1 MYSISVS
8 TTRFD
13 ARNPFWLP
21 SEHSVV
27 RCMTIWHTENNT
39 YHELSIKFGVRV
51 EQVHTLLTHYCNDEA
66 ALGSVCQAEKVLSV
80 VKTMWKVRSLHDN
93 CRIRNNTWKCWAE
106 SVREYTKGTDEQ
118 ATWRNTDICVDSY
131 PDAIR
136 DWQQLKCNT
145 TSEDLCYSHKSSR
158 HTVQRDNWFCHF
170 VEWYWIWE
178 TRKSERIRSRY
189 RGLSV
194 ARGIQLVFNIVLNA
208 EDS

>member
-1 MYSISVS
+1 M
-8 TTRFD
+8 TTVG
-13 ARNPFWLP
+13 
-21 SEHSVV
+21 SE
-27 RCMTIWHTENNT
+27 TIH
-39 YHELSIKFGVRV
+39 
-51 EQVHTLLTHYCNDEA
+51 
-66 ALGSVCQAEKVLSV
+66 
-80 VKTMWKVRSLHDN
+80 
-93 CRIRNNTWKCWAE
+93 E
-106 SVREYTKGTDEQ
+106 SVERECPRVHEGNWWAGE
-118 ATWRNTDICVDSY
+118 WRNTDICVDSY

-145 TSEDLCYSHKSSR
+145 TSKICVIHIKSSR

-208 EDS
+208 EDRSVVPSKRNWIQSLPSDLASEVGPQTKTKTTTISGDKQQTETTIWRSRHQHERQQNAVDGRQNSEMFGLHANVWISTMIQSVKSYVRD